1 MIDTH
6 AHLDE
11 ILEIDQ
17 VIERAKAVG
26 VGKIIAVG
34 MDNDSNNKTLELAQR
49 YPGIIYPAIGYHPWS
64 ITLQGIDENLAFV
77 ENNLS
82 SCIALGEVGLDY
94 KAKVK
99 KQIQW
104 DVFSKLLLIAKRST
118 KPVIVHSRLSHQR
131 TYQMVKDTS
140 IKKAVFH
147 WYSGSLDILEQI
159 INDEYFISAT
169 PALAYSQPH
178 QAAIARAPLEQILLE
193 TDAPVEYQKKVS
205 EPADLIKTLHEVSH
219 CKRIKLEEVKQITTH
234 NAEKLF
240 SIPH

>member
-34 MDNDSNNKTLELAQR
+34 MDIDSNNKTLELAQR

-64 ITLQGIDENLAFV
+64 ITLQEIGENLAFV
-77 ENNLS
+77 EKNLS

-104 DVFSKLLLIAKRST
+104 DVFSKLLLIAKRSN

-147 WYSGSLDILEQI
+147 WYSASLDILEQI
-159 INDEYFISAT
+159 TNDGYFISAT

-178 QAAIARAPLEQILLE
+178 QAAIARAPLEQIIIE
-193 TDAPVEYQKKVS
+193 TDSPVEYQKKVS

-240 SIPH
+240 SIRH

>member
-34 MDNDSNNKTLELAQR
+34 MDIDSNNKTLELAQR

-159 INDEYFISAT
+159 TNDGYFISAT

-178 QAAIARAPLEQILLE
+178 QAAIARAPLEQIIIE
-193 TDAPVEYQKKVS
+193 TDSPVEYQGKVS
-205 EPADLIKTLHEVSH
+205 EPADLVFTLREVS
-219 CKRIKLEEVKQITTH
+219 RIKEMKSGEVKSITTG
-234 NAEKLF
+234 NAKRF
-240 SIPH
+240 FNI

>member
-34 MDNDSNNKTLELAQR
+34 MDIDSNNKTLELAQR

-64 ITLQGIDENLAFV
+64 ITLQGIDENLAFL

-82 SCIALGEVGLDY
+82 SCVALGEVGLDY

-99 KQIQW
+99 KQLQW
-104 DVFSKLLLIAKRST
+104 DVFSKLLFIAVRYN
-118 KPVIVHSRLSHQR
+118 KPVIVHSRLSHLR
-131 TYQMVKDTS
+131 TYQMVKDTG

-159 INDEYFISAT
+159 INDGYFISAT

-193 TDAPVEYQKKVS
+193 TDSPVEYQGKVS
-205 EPADLIKTLHEVSH
+205 EPADLIKTLREVSR
-219 CKRIKLEEVKQITTH
+219 CKGIELEEAMQVTTH